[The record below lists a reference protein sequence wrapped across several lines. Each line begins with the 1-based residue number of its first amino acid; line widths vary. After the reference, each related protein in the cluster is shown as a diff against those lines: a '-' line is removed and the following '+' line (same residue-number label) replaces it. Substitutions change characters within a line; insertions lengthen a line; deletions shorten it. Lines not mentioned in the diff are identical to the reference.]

1 MCGAVLMR
9 AAAVVILAIAAAL
22 IAPRFA
28 VTPAQSHVPGQ
39 RLPDCRAVLAWPGEW
54 NTLVADG
61 AVAAC
66 GPSVVFMPTPLTLVD
81 ISAQGLAQIWAL
93 PAPAPNARIA
103 EARRVIRKTY
113 DKMMGRIDTL
123 AAPSKDLQA
132 APAVLR

>member
-1 MCGAVLMR
+1 MRVAV
-9 AAAVVILAIAAAL
+9 VVILAIAAAL
-22 IAPRFA
+22 IAPRLVVA
-28 VTPAQSHVPGQ
+28 PAQSHVPGEA
-39 RLPDCRAVLAWPGEW
+39 LPNCRAALAWPGEW
-54 NTLVADG
+54 NALVADG
-61 AVAAC
+61 ADAAC
-66 GPSVVFMPTPLTLVD
+66 GPSVVLIPTPLTLVD
-81 ISAQGLAQIWAL
+81 TSARGLAQIWAL